1 MAGNFMSKPK
11 SVVPQTKKI
20 YGKATFKGIKP
31 KIPKAKEQAE
41 PIENAPTLKE
51 VEAKIEQHINKVE
64 AEVRQQSNVDEPI
77 SEPMVGQCPH
87 PSAKESLEK
96 EVKIEAEEVN
106 EPITDPE
113 DDDKFEDKIEEEMY
127 KEVNEPEPEP
137 VPEPEPEKP
146 KTRKRTSRKKKE
158 TKQET
163 VVAINAEPL
172 DVEGYSDYMY
182 DVIRPTIPEW
192 EEEKEE
198 IKNKMSVLNL
208 DPNMNP
214 KEIRELLAG
223 LTDMHNEMQSRLEEA
238 KVNLDNTTE
247 LIKSVEI
254 KAAAEGSNAEER
266 KLKALIAKE
275 NYVKEGETQSVNL
288 TVFKQLLSERVL
300 FYNSQI
306 STLEYNKFLVMTFQ
320 KVCSTE
326 NKGF

>member
-1 MAGNFMSKPK
+1 MAENFMSKPK

-64 AEVRQQSNVDEPI
+64 AEVRQQSGVD
-77 SEPMVGQCPH
+77 EPMVGQCPH
-87 PSAKESLEK
+87 PSAEESLEK
-96 EVKIEAEEVN
+96 EVKIEAEEVD
-106 EPITDPE
+106 EPFTDPE

-127 KEVNEPEPEP
+127 EEVNKPEPEP

-163 VVAINAEPL
+163 VVAIDAEPL
-172 DVEGYSDYMY
+172 DVESYDDYMY

-275 NYVKEGETQSVNL
+275 LIKIEVNNNL
-288 TVFKQLLSERVL
+288 TTPILEIAYDLSSKLNAEIVQVIGRTILLYRK
-300 FYNSQI
+300 
-306 STLEYNKFLVMTFQ
+306 NKDKNVIKL
-320 KVCSTE
+320 K
-326 NKGF
+326 

>member
-51 VEAKIEQHINKVE
+51 VEAEIEQHINKVE
-64 AEVRQQSNVDEPI
+64 AEVRQQSSVD
-77 SEPMVGQCPH
+77 
-87 PSAKESLEK
+87 
-96 EVKIEAEEVN
+96 

-113 DDDKFEDKIEEEMY
+113 DDDKFEDKIEEEIY
-127 KEVNEPEPEP
+127 KEVNEPEP

-172 DVEGYSDYMY
+172 DVENYSDYMY

>member
-1 MAGNFMSKPK
+1 MAENFMSKPK

-51 VEAKIEQHINKVE
+51 VEAKIEQHIDKVE
-64 AEVRQQSNVDEPI
+64 AEIRQQSSVD
-77 SEPMVGQCPH
+77 EPMVGQCPH
-87 PSAKESLEK
+87 PSAEESLEK
-96 EVKIEAEEVN
+96 EVKIEAEEVD
-106 EPITDPE
+106 EPFTDPE

-127 KEVNEPEPEP
+127 EEVNKPEPEP

-172 DVEGYSDYMY
+172 DVESYNDYMY

>member
-51 VEAKIEQHINKVE
+51 VEAEIEQ
-64 AEVRQQSNVDEPI
+64 QSSVDEPI
-77 SEPMVGQCPH
+77 GEPMVGQCPH

-96 EVKIEAEEVN
+96 EVKIEAEEVD
-106 EPITDPE
+106 EPFTDPE

-127 KEVNEPEPEP
+127 KEVNEPEP

-163 VVAINAEPL
+163 VVAIESEPL
-172 DVEGYSDYMY
+172 DVESYSDYMY